1 MSTSPTNSVK
11 SAARVFEVFALLV
24 RHPDGLS
31 LTQICH
37 ELQFPKSSAHALLST
52 MVHHGYLR
60 EGLRER
66 SYRLGPALFEL
77 GSAYIASTDLVSD
90 GWEIVRNTA
99 RLCNETV
106 HLAVLD
112 GNDVLYVA
120 KEEGT
125 NTIRMVSAV
134 GKRFPAYATGVG
146 KVLLGNL
153 SDSELSERFPS
164 DCELPQ
170 ITANTITNADTLRDI
185 VRTTRDNRYA
195 LDREESTPG
204 LCCVAAPVYDAHG
217 NIVAAMSISV
227 PSIRFTTMRQHE
239 LLGIIRDQADTL
251 STILGYPRD
260 RLKT

>member
-1 MSTSPTNSVK
+1 MTGSTSVK
-11 SAARVFEVFALLV
+11 SAARVFEVFELLV
-24 RHPDGLS
+24 HHPDGLS
-31 LTQICH
+31 LTQICQ
-37 ELQFPKSSAHALLST
+37 ELDFPKSSAHALLNT
-52 MVHHGYLR
+52 MVAHGYLR

-99 RLCNETV
+99 RLCDETV

-153 SDSELSERFPS
+153 SDSELLERFPEHS
-164 DCELPQ
+164 ELPQ
-170 ITANTITNADTLRDI
+170 ITANTITDADTLRQI
-185 VRTTRDNRYA
+185 VATTRKNRYA

-204 LCCVAAPVYDAHG
+204 LCCVAAPVHDAHG
-217 NIVAAMSISV
+217 QIVAAISISV
-227 PSIRFTTMRQHE
+227 PNIRFTTMRQHE
-239 LLGIIRDQADTL
+239 LLNIVCQQADTL
-251 STILGYPRD
+251 STILGFPRD
-260 RLKT
+260 RLKR